1 MSNISFG
8 IKDLDKLMVDL
19 KMMGGIISILSS
31 PESGY
36 EIISKA
42 FLMANDSYR
51 KVALIAK
58 ETKAEFENAVVKFN
72 LGNISDVEII
82 DIGEIISKS
91 YMQSMSTI
99 AQIFTSKRLDN
110 FHKLFAM
117 TEETTNKSAITLV
130 IEKIYDRKK
139 SKILIDFLEFLVEE
153 TNFDRMTSF
162 LNSIVSQAKHNNN
175 FYILPIEIGLY
186 PQLEKKLIS
195 NSDIVFKLYS
205 EKDRSKQRVNIIET
219 LKIKNYP
226 YIRFTGVYSIVP
238 GEGIVIERIER
249 I

>member
-8 IKDLDKLMVDL
+8 IKDLDRLMSDV
-19 KMMGGIISILSS
+19 KMNGGIISILSS

-42 FLMANDSYR
+42 VLMANDPYN

-58 ETKAEFENAVVKFN
+58 ETKLEFVDAVKNFN
-72 LGNISDVEII
+72 LGDIKDVEII
-82 DIGEIISKS
+82 DIGEMISKT
-91 YMQSMSTI
+91 YMRSMSTI
-99 AQIFTSKRLDN
+99 AQIFTSQTLED
-110 FHKLFAM
+110 FQKLLAG
-117 TEETTNKSAITLV
+117 TEGISEQSTLTVV
-130 IEKIYDRKK
+130 IEKIYNRKK
-139 SKILIDFLEFLVEE
+139 SKIFIDFLDFLVEE
-153 TNFDRMTSF
+153 TNFERISSF

-175 FYILPIEIGLY
+175 FYILPLEVGLH

-205 EKDRSKQRVNIIET
+205 EKARGKQRVNILET
-219 LKIKNYP
+219 IKIKNYP
-226 YIRFTGVYSIVP
+226 HIRFTGVYSIVP
-238 GEGIVIERIER
+238 GEGILIERIEK